1 VDLVVVNAHPKA
13 SVLPQELVQKPQPGV
28 HHGKPL
34 VVPGEV
40 FGLRAH
46 HLPQP
51 VPYLGAVHVVV
62 VDPALVAGVVGR
74 VYVDQLHSP
83 PVLGEEGF

>member
-1 VDLVVVNAHPKA
+1 VASFWRENFLEGKLLLPDHCSYEVLWSKDFVQEHPRSVDLVVVNAHPKA

-46 HLPQP
+46 HLP
-51 VPYLGAVHVVV
+51 
-62 VDPALVAGVVGR
+62 
-74 VYVDQLHSP
+74 
-83 PVLGEEGF
+83 